1 MLVADGI
8 AKISEGNCIASNNAT
23 KFSFTTGTSDAAT
36 KKCQSLLLALFL
48 FQVLV
53 EPTQM

>member
-1 MLVADGI
+1 LVADGI
-8 AKISEGNCIASNNAT
+8 AKISAGNCSASNNAT